1 MYAYNYVKKGCEPM
15 TFLVASGKGGVGKST
30 VTCAVANS
38 LATRGKRV
46 LVVDGD
52 AGLRCQD
59 ILLDV
64 ADRVVYDWGDVL
76 CGNVSPED
84 ALLTTPTGVH
94 LLPAPA
100 LWSEEYTSEG
110 FAATVNR
117 LAPAYDVVFVDA
129 PAGIGPGLTLLCR
142 AAKCGLIVS
151 GSDAAGIRGACS
163 AADALRRE
171 GILSSRLIINGV
183 KPALIR
189 AGKLPNLDSVIDR
202 TEVRLIGVMPYDEAV
217 NQDAAGGKLSDRADK
232 LFVHAAEAVARRL
245 MGESVPLTK
254 L

>member
-1 MYAYNYVKKGCEPM
+1 M

-30 VTCAVANS
+30 ITCAVAKS
-38 LATRGKRV
+38 LAGRGKRV
-46 LVVDGD
+46 LVIDGD

-76 CGNVSPED
+76 SGNVSAAD
-84 ALLTTPTGVH
+84 ALLATPDGPH

-100 LWSEEYTSEG
+100 LWSPHWTADG
-110 FAATVNR
+110 FAAMVHG
-117 LAPAYDVVFVDA
+117 LASDYDYVFIDA
-129 PAGIGPGLTLLCR
+129 PAGIGPGLTLLCA

-151 GSDAAGIRGACS
+151 GSDAAGIRGACA
-163 AADALRRE
+163 AADAIRRE
-171 GILSSRLIINGV
+171 GIVSTRLIINSV

-189 AGKLPNLDSVIDR
+189 AGKLPDLDSIIDR

-217 NQDAAGGKLSDRADK
+217 ADGAAAGQLSPSVGKPFACAAD
-232 LFVHAAEAVARRL
+232 AIARRL
-245 MGESVPLTK
+245 TGEPVPLTK

>member
-1 MYAYNYVKKGCEPM
+1 M

-30 VTCAVANS
+30 VTCAVAKK
-38 LATRGKRV
+38 LAQGGNRV
-46 LVVDGD
+46 LVIDGD

-76 CGNVSPED
+76 SGQVEARD
-84 ALLTTPTGVH
+84 ALLTSEEGVD

-100 LWSEEYTSEG
+100 LWSSHWTAEA
-110 FAATVNR
+110 FAAMTET
-117 LAPAYDVVFVDA
+117 LGKDYDYVFLDA

-151 GSDAAGIRGACS
+151 GSDAAGIRGACA
-163 AADALRRE
+163 AADAVRRE
-171 GILSSRLIINGV
+171 GVVSTRLIINSV

-189 AGKLPNLDSVIDR
+189 AGKLPDLDSVIDR
-202 TEVRLIGVMPYDEAV
+202 TEVRLIGILPYEEAV
-217 NQDAAGGKLSDRADK
+217 ANGAAAGKLVLGEKSLFARA
-232 LFVHAAEAVARRL
+232 AGAVARRID
-245 MGESVPLTK
+245 GEAVPLTR

>member
-1 MYAYNYVKKGCEPM
+1 M

-30 VTCAVANS
+30 VTCAVAKT
-38 LATRGKRV
+38 LAGRGKRV
-46 LVVDGD
+46 LIIDGD

-76 CGNVSPED
+76 SGNVEARD
-84 ALLTTPTGVH
+84 ALLTSEEGVD

-100 LWSEEYTSEG
+100 LWSPHWTAEV
-110 FAATVNR
+110 FAAMTET
-117 LAPAYDVVFVDA
+117 LGKDYDYVFLDA
-129 PAGIGPGLTLLCR
+129 PAGIGPGLTLLCG

-151 GSDAAGIRGACS
+151 GSDAAGIRGACA
-163 AADALRRE
+163 AADAVRRE
-171 GILSSRLIINGV
+171 GVVSTRLIINSV

-189 AGKLPNLDSVIDR
+189 AGKLPDLDSVIDR
-202 TEVRLIGVMPYDEAV
+202 TEVRLIGILPYEEAV
-217 NQDAAGGKLSDRADK
+217 ANGAAAGKLVLGEKSLFARA
-232 LFVHAAEAVARRL
+232 AGAVARRID
-245 MGESVPLTK
+245 GEAVPLTR